1 MRDEWQHGETERGM
15 QCARARERGT
25 DIFSEAVGGGDI
37 MEHNWGVEGRGGA
50 AEGKGELGLQCIGT
64 GGVRLWRG
72 CFGATKEWLHER
84 NVITQ
89 RLAHT
94 RPCLPSIPK

>member
-37 MEHNWGVEGRGGA
+37 MEHNWGVEGRGV
-50 AEGKGELGLQCIGT
+50 QQ
-64 GGVRLWRG
+64 
-72 CFGATKEWLHER
+72 KERE
-84 NVITQ
+84 
-89 RLAHT
+89 
-94 RPCLPSIPK
+94 S